1 MRQIV
6 FTPNIF
12 HDVIIYADVSI
23 CSDEV
28 IKITMKCDIRYLA
41 DHYSYESDLALVD
54 KVIYNCTRKMGRLS
68 YFTVLK
74 LQISL
79 PLSRNKGPYLRRPSV
94 EGIFSLTFIPRG
106 DRAWCTYFTHMN
118 QEYIARNSSYFTVLG
133 VLVTL
138 PLNSNKGPN

>member
-12 HDVIIYADVSI
+12 HDVIIYADISI
-23 CSDEV
+23 FSDDV
-28 IKITMKCDIRYLA
+28 IKITMKSDINLKIRYLA
-41 DHYSYESDLALVD
+41 DHYSYESDLALVE

-79 PLSRNKGPYLRRPSV
+79 PLSYSV
-94 EGIFSLTFIPRG
+94 FISISP
-106 DRAWCTYFTHMN
+106 W
-118 QEYIARNSSYFTVLG
+118 
-133 VLVTL
+133 
-138 PLNSNKGPN
+138 